1 MNIIP
6 PISEGQCPSCA
17 CRLACWMRARFND
30 VDIISSVTCALSSS
44 LVGGVSSWRCFCFE
58 HCNGLKLNI
67 DSLTVVYQKYWKYG
81 AHNLQWNLKKKGSK
95 SGAQNVQYA
104 SVPRWQSLLHNHL
117 FICACE
123 DHYAEMETE
132 RRTALQLRPPRDPQR
147 RDLFTTE
154 NRTFVVSGLRT
165 AKVRKTHGRL
175 LSCVFRHVT
184 HDERCSVTICTA
196 KPPSPCVVYHVF

>member
-117 FICACE
+117 FFSLRK
-123 DHYAEMETE
+123 TE
-132 RRTALQLRPPRDPQR
+132 RLSCPGRAQQRVDSCRAFFVMWRTTNAARYQFARQSRLRHASFIMFFRITQYNAAAHNTHAHSP
-147 RDLFTTE
+147 LWIH
-154 NRTFVVSGLRT
+154 
-165 AKVRKTHGRL
+165 VRK
-175 LSCVFRHVT
+175 
-184 HDERCSVTICTA
+184 
-196 KPPSPCVVYHVF
+196 P

>member
-81 AHNLQWNLKKKGSK
+81 AHNLQWNLKKKVQNRVHKTYNMLVCHVDNRYCIIIYFFLCLWGPLCRNGNGEKDSATRK
-95 SGAQNVQYA
+95 GETYSLRKTERLSCPGCAQQRSEKHTVDSCRAFFVMWRTTNAAKVH
-104 SVPRWQSLLHNHL
+104 LLHNLWPIIL
-117 FICACE
+117 F
-123 DHYAEMETE
+123 
-132 RRTALQLRPPRDPQR
+132 
-147 RDLFTTE
+147 
-154 NRTFVVSGLRT
+154 
-165 AKVRKTHGRL
+165 
-175 LSCVFRHVT
+175 LSSFPL
-184 HDERCSVTICTA
+184 DDSL
-196 KPPSPCVVYHVF
+196 K